1 MSGAP
6 GTEDSAARVRRVEI
20 VEVGPRDGL
29 QNQPEAL
36 SADVKARF
44 IAALAAAG
52 LRRIEAAA
60 FVHPKKVPQMA
71 DAEAVWA
78 QVAPLGG
85 ASCRL
90 SALVPNRKGLDRALE
105 AGVGEIAVVAS
116 ATDTFNM
123 RNLDATAEETLAEI
137 EAMGARAQSAGVPVR
152 AYLSVA
158 FVCPYEGPVA
168 PARVVSVTR
177 RLLEAGAAEVAIS
190 DTIGAATP
198 GDVARVLEQ
207 VLPAAPA
214 DRLALHFHD
223 TRGTALPNVVEA
235 LRFGIST
242 FDASAG
248 GLGGCPF
255 APGALGNV
263 ATEDLLYMLGGMG
276 VETGVSL
283 EGVMAASSEL
293 EAALGRSLPSRV
305 LRAGGRPRVT
315 RLGA

>member
-1 MSGAP
+1 MSAGSAS
-6 GTEDSAARVRRVEI
+6 EDPARRVRKVEI

-36 SADVKARF
+36 SIEAKARF

-52 LRRIEAAA
+52 LSRIEAAA

-78 QVAPLGG
+78 RAAALAG

-105 AGVGEIAVVAS
+105 AGVREIAVVAS

-123 RNLDATAEETLAEI
+123 KNLDATAEETLVEI
-137 EAMGARAQSAGVPVR
+137 ETIGTRAQSEGVPMR

-168 PARVVSVTR
+168 PERVASLGR
-177 RLLEAGAAEVAIS
+177 RLLDAGAAEVAIS

-198 GDVARVLEQ
+198 GDVARVLDRALA
-207 VLPAAPA
+207 VTPAE
-214 DRLALHFHD
+214 RVALHFHD
-223 TRGTALPNVVEA
+223 TRGTALPNVMEA
-235 LRFGIST
+235 LSFGIRT

-263 ATEDLLYMLGGMG
+263 ATEDLLYMLDGMG
-276 VETGVSL
+276 VQTGVSL
-283 EGVMAASSEL
+283 DGVMAASQEL

-305 LRAGGRPRVT
+305 LRAGGPPRP